1 MSTERLTPDSLS
13 PQDKEWE
20 ANMLSFVENNEGK
33 SPPVSPRKKLPIHR
47 RTLTVILSA
56 AGTIL
61 LAVVVL
67 FVTLFAKPQ
76 PQPQEETPSQP
87 QDIVTTP
94 AISLLDKTGADA
106 NTAKS
111 QLQQVDIQNASDSYS
126 IFYDDTAK
134 AYVIKKYEDLTL
146 SSSLVLT
153 LRTHTETIQAL
164 EKVNTVASLSAFGL
178 DEPQATATITY
189 ADGSVAHIRLGNM
202 TPSETGFYGQFNDSK
217 DVYIFASDNV
227 GMFRFHA
234 AAYVNTLLVA
244 KPTIKTSDTNGAA
257 VLRSA
262 TFSGSAH
269 PSPLTLRRSNHQDR
283 NELTYFP
290 YIITAP
296 YLRATNDSMTT
307 ALSSFTSLSATQAL
321 VLHPTEEQ
329 KQKLGFNNPVVKIN
343 ATMAVETEEDS
354 GSDDSDAA
362 APKVYYNSTDYVITV
377 GSISDDGNYVVMVDG
392 INAIFLVS
400 KDEYYFLFDLTYE
413 SAVNPF
419 LFFKNIHELSRI
431 SIRINDEVYDFHLTH
446 FPEKE
451 RPDDQLVVTKDGVV
465 YSTPEFRELYG
476 LMMDLRRD
484 DTVEVQKGQESP
496 VELALYDINNEL
508 HLSAKY
514 YNATGS
520 LCAVETSEGEIFA
533 THWSYVS
540 FFMEQVQNYLDGKDV
555 LMNT

>member
-20 ANMLSFVENNEGK
+20 ANMLAFVENNEGNGA
-33 SPPVSPRKKLPIHR
+33 PVSPRKKLPIRR

-56 AGTIL
+56 VGTIL

-67 FVTLFAKPQ
+67 LVTLFAKPQ
-76 PQPQEETPSQP
+76 TQPQEETPSQP

-94 AISLLDKTGADA
+94 AISLLDKTGADT
-106 NTAKS
+106 NTAKT
-111 QLQQVDIQNASDSYS
+111 QLQQVDIKNTNDSYS
-126 IFYDDTAK
+126 ILYDDTAK
-134 AYVIKKYEDLTL
+134 AYVIQGYEDLAL
-146 SSSLVLT
+146 SSSVVLT

-164 EKVNTVASLSAFGL
+164 EKVDNVTSLSAFGL
-178 DEPQATATITY
+178 DNPQATANITY
-189 ADGSVAHIRLGNM
+189 ADGSTAHIRLGTM
-202 TPSETGFYGQFNDSK
+202 APSETGFYGQFNDSD
-217 DVYIFASDNV
+217 DVYIFGSDNV
-227 GMFRFHA
+227 GMFRLRA

-244 KPTIKTSDTNGAA
+244 QPTIKSSDTNGAA
-257 VLRSA
+257 VLKSA

-269 PSPLTLRRSNHQDR
+269 PTPLALRRSNHQDR

-290 YIITAP
+290 FIITSP
-296 YLRATNDSMTT
+296 YLRATKDSMTT
-307 ALSSFTSLSATQAL
+307 ALSSFTSLSAEQAL

-329 KQKLGFNNPVVKIN
+329 KQKLGFNDPLVKIN

-354 GSDDSDAA
+354 DSDDSDAI

-400 KDEYYFLFDLTYE
+400 KEEYSFLFDLTYE

-419 LFFKNIHELSRI
+419 LFFKNINELSRI

-446 FPEKE
+446 FPDKD
-451 RPDDQLVVTKDGVV
+451 RQDDQMVVTKDGVV

-484 DTVEVQKGQESP
+484 DTVEIKKGQESP
-496 VELALYDINNEL
+496 VELALYDSNNEL
-508 HLSAKY
+508 HLGAKY
-514 YNATGS
+514 YNSTGS
-520 LCAVETSEGEIFA
+520 LCAVETSEGEVFA